1 MWVNWIFLIKKK
13 GISAYQELFAIRK
26 SNDNWIFK
34 NLKNQFSVKLKQN
47 SLKIN
52 SLFFLIWL

>member
-52 SLFFLIWL
+52 SLFFLI